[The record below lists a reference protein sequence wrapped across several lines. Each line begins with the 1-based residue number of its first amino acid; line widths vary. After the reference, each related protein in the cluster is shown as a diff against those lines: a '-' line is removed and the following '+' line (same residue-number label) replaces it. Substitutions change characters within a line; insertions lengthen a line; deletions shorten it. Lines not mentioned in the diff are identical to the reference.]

1 MRRITERTFEGIE
14 DTLAE
19 INLSNN
25 KLGDQLNS
33 LFSTGEFSRLTQLVK
48 LDLSGNEIKEFQA
61 GVFNGLVNLQVSK
74 KFNLSCECFVILIFR
89 RKDSELLYLTI
100 LNQHQMT
107 RSYPVIL
114 VFYKLLVVD
123 QQCKDI

>member
-1 MRRITERTFEGIE
+1 MFCLSLINYFCRYKIHSFSQSGSGLQSLEAQLFTASDIPLKKLDFSNNLLRRITERTFEGIE

-61 GVFNGLVNLQVSK
+61 GVFNGLVNLQVS
-74 KFNLSCECFVILIFR
+74 E
-89 RKDSELLYLTI
+89 
-100 LNQHQMT
+100 
-107 RSYPVIL
+107 
-114 VFYKLLVVD
+114 
-123 QQCKDI
+123 